1 MNWNVAQAKQHLSEV
16 LRLAAEEPQL
26 IYNRNRPVAAV
37 IPADELEAFQNWK
50 ASQQKPQRT
59 LLEEFAILRALMID
73 AGYEDGIPLEP
84 RVDRPNAFVEMLEEE
99 YPDDE
104 PEALP
109 R

>member
-59 LLEEFAILRALMID
+59 LLEEFAILRAL
-73 AGYEDGIPLEP
+73 AGGDEDPIPEP
-84 RVDRPNAFVEMLEEE
+84 DRFAAMRPNAFDEMLEE
-99 YPDDE
+99 DE
-104 PEALP
+104 RPA
-109 R
+109 